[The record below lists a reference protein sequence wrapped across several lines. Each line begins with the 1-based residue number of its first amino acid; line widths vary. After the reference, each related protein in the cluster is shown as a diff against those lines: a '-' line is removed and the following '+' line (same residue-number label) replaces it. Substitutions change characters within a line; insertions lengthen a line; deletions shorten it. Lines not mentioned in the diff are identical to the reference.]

1 MRAAVRSRERST
13 EVSPLASVGAT
24 LLILSLFGSS
34 AAFALGDGPAS
45 GAPAPQGARK
55 EEGGLAAPSKEA
67 EKGTPGTPKAEKGA
81 SGAPKG
87 EGRRGL
93 RKLFPGAEGKGQV
106 FERIVAIVNEDII
119 LLSEVEERVGPIVAE
134 MQRRG
139 EITERNQGAQ
149 IMLLR
154 RRVLDLLID
163 ERLMLQQAQ
172 QLKLGVTSEEI
183 DRALEEIRKQN
194 NVEMDELVKAL
205 AQQGMTLAQY
215 RQDLRK
221 QILRLKVV
229 NAAVRSRVSV
239 SDEEVRAYYDQMVRG
254 AGGQRSVHASHIF
267 IAIPD
272 GATPAEVERRRRL
285 AGEIVRRAR
294 AGEDFAKLAKE
305 YSEDSATKDEG
316 GDLGYLTRG
325 SLPKALEEVVFHMEA
340 GEVRGPIRASRGFHV
355 IKVLGRRDEGVKP
368 FAEVKEQLRQQLYA
382 QEMEKA
388 TKTWLQELR
397 KKSHIEIRLQV
408 GG

>member
-1 MRAAVRSRERST
+1 M
-13 EVSPLASVGAT
+13 
-24 LLILSLFGSS
+24 
-34 AAFALGDGPAS
+34 
-45 GAPAPQGARK
+45 
-55 EEGGLAAPSKEA
+55 
-67 EKGTPGTPKAEKGA
+67 
-81 SGAPKG
+81 
-87 EGRRGL
+87 
-93 RKLFPGAEGKGQV
+93 
-106 FERIVAIVNEDII
+106 
-119 LLSEVEERVGPIVAE
+119 
-134 MQRRG
+134 
-139 EITERNQGAQ
+139 
-149 IMLLR
+149 
-154 RRVLDLLID
+154 
-163 ERLMLQQAQ
+163 
-172 QLKLGVTSEEI
+172 
-183 DRALEEIRKQN
+183 
-194 NVEMDELVKAL
+194 
-205 AQQGMTLAQY
+205 
-215 RQDLRK
+215 
-221 QILRLKVV
+221 
-229 NAAVRSRVSV
+229 
-239 SDEEVRAYYDQMVRG
+239 
-254 AGGQRSVHASHIF
+254 HASHIF